1 MLPIMTTSTQPRT
14 QERPRIG
21 VPWRTTAEEIAG
33 QRGRYDDYLA
43 AVREAGGDPV
53 EVSLHLPD
61 ADLATLAESLDAV
74 LLPGSPADI
83 ETRRYDETRRAQTA
97 DADTPRERTD
107 GLLLDH
113 AFATGKPVLA
123 ICYGTQLLNVH
134 FGGSLVQ
141 DIATDLHTAID
152 HDREELG
159 SEPLHAV
166 HIEPFE
172 GGRLAE
178 IVPSQQDGAQQ
189 HAGPPPEEAAVFVNS
204 SHHQAIH
211 QPGRGLRVAARAP
224 DGVVEAI
231 EWAGESPGE
240 LADDSPR
247 GRRWIVG
254 VQWHP
259 ERMRGD
265 ALAVAL
271 FRKLVTQAV
280 QAREV
285 LRNRGKLEG
294 TVHASNR

>member
-1 MLPIMTTSTQPRT
+1 MTAPTQART
-14 QERPRIG
+14 QERPRVG
-21 VPWRTTAEEIAG
+21 VPWRTAAEEIAG
-33 QRGRYDDYLA
+33 VRGRYDDYLA

-61 ADLATLAESLDAV
+61 AALASLAESLDAV

-83 ETRRYDETRRAQTA
+83 ETHRYHETRRAQTA

-113 AFATGKPVLA
+113 AFATGKPILA

-141 DIATDLHTAID
+141 DIATELHTTID

-166 HIEPFE
+166 HIEPYE

-178 IVPSQQDGAQQ
+178 IVPSQQDGV
-189 HAGPPPEEAAVFVNS
+189 GPRREEPAVFVNS
-204 SHHQAIH
+204 SHHQAIR
-211 QPGRGLRVAARAP
+211 QPGRGLRIAARAP

-231 EWAGESPGE
+231 EWTGESPGE
-240 LADDSPR
+240 LAGDSPR

-271 FRKLVTQAV
+271 FRKLVTQAIR
-280 QAREV
+280 AREALV
-285 LRNRGKLEG
+285 NRGKLEG

>member
-1 MLPIMTTSTQPRT
+1 VLPIMSTTTQAHT
-14 QERPRIG
+14 QERPRVG
-21 VPWRTTAEEIAG
+21 VPWRTAAEEIAG
-33 QRGRYDDYLA
+33 ERRRYDDYLF

-53 EVSLHLPD
+53 EVSLRLPD
-61 ADLATLAESLDAV
+61 AALATLAESLDAV

-97 DADTPRERTD
+97 DADIPRERTD

-141 DIATDLHTAID
+141 DIATELHTAID
-152 HDREELG
+152 HNREELG

-166 HIEPFE
+166 HIESYE
-172 GGRLAE
+172 DGRLAE
-178 IVPSQQDGAQQ
+178 IVPSQPDG
-189 HAGPPPEEAAVFVNS
+189 AGPPREEAAVFVNS
-204 SHHQAIH
+204 SHHQAIRR
-211 QPGRGLRVAARAP
+211 PGRGLRVAARSP

-231 EWAGESPGE
+231 EWAGEGAGESPGE

-271 FRKLVTQAV
+271 FRKLVIQAV
-280 QAREV
+280 RAREV
-285 LRNRGKLEG
+285 LINRGKLEG
-294 TVHASNR
+294 TVQASNR